1 MVPRPRS
8 AACLGRFGR
17 VNRSLD
23 APDAAGPAP
32 NWWPKRCDLDPKGE
46 ETGDPVAKRQQTH
59 PEKARFAAKIP
70 RFHKTADSTRDA
82 RFGTRPGVRKT
93 KRELLQTRCRPELL
107 LLRPPDPAVAR
118 GELERARL
126 PADQR
131 EPGLDVQRDMARALA
146 DDAVEPQA
154 MMLLDQAVP
163 EPVLTPATGRAHR
176 DRAQVD
182 GRIRRRK
189 NHHGQHA
196 ATSRTISW
204 LVSAETASPKSPRA
218 GHRADNEVALRKSHA
233 EKAGHSQKNSPWFA
247 HQRILTFFTR
257 V

>member
-1 MVPRPRS
+1 MSADSRRRLRP
-8 AACLGRFGR
+8 GT
-17 VNRSLD
+17 LD
-23 APDAAGPAP
+23 A
-32 NWWPKRCDLDPKGE
+32 R
-46 ETGDPVAKRQQTH
+46 
-59 PEKARFAAKIP
+59 
-70 RFHKTADSTRDA
+70 S
-82 RFGTRPGVRKT
+82 GTRPGVRKT

-107 LLRPPDPAVAR
+107 LLRPPDPAVAS
-118 GELERARL
+118 GQLERARL

-131 EPGLDVQRDMARALA
+131 EPGLAVQRDMARALA

-154 MMLLDQAVP
+154 VMLLDQAVP

-204 LVSAETASPKSPRA
+204 LVSAETTSPKSPRA

-247 HQRILTFFTR
+247 HRSPAHIDILHAR
-257 V
+257 VAEQFLETLLLAQAALLPAPIGCAEIATN

>member
-1 MVPRPRS
+1 MS
-8 AACLGRFGR
+8 
-17 VNRSLD
+17 
-23 APDAAGPAP
+23 
-32 NWWPKRCDLDPKGE
+32 
-46 ETGDPVAKRQQTH
+46 
-59 PEKARFAAKIP
+59 
-70 RFHKTADSTRDA
+70 ADSRRRLRPGTRDA

-107 LLRPPDPAVAR
+107 LLRPPDPAVAF
-118 GELERARL
+118 GQLERARL

-131 EPGLDVQRDMARALA
+131 EPGLAVQRDMARALA

-154 MMLLDQAVP
+154 VMLLDQAVP